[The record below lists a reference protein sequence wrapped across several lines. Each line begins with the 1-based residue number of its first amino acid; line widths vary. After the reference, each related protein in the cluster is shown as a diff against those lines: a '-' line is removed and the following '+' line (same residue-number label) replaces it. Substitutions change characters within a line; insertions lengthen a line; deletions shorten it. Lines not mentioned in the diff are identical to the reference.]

1 MKLFEKTL
9 SEELKF
15 KGRIITVHVDDVEL
29 EDGSLSKREVVDHG
43 GGVTTLYGHS
53 SGLAVKVGQKV
64 KRGQTLAYVGST
76 GWSTGPH
83 LHFEVRVDGKYTNPW
98 PYLK

>member
-29 EDGSLSKREVVDHG
+29 EDGSLSKREVVDRIEQIGLPHPVATDKAVDFG
-43 GGVTTLYGHS
+43 RQCKFHRSKTPVVEYG
-53 SGLAVKVGQKV
+53 
-64 KRGQTLAYVGST
+64 
-76 GWSTGPH
+76 
-83 LHFEVRVDGKYTNPW
+83 YTVQ
-98 PYLK
+98 